1 MPEEGQKAVLPRHAT
16 LELTYNCNHAC
27 PFCYCEWLSH
37 AELYDKELSIEE
49 WCGLVRTF
57 AENGVKEFT
66 FSGGEPLLKKGVFD
80 LIAYAASLPQKP
92 RLSLFSN
99 GTLVDD
105 PVLDFLQKHRVNF
118 FTSIHSVHRMDF
130 FSGARARF
138 NRILDLVAAA
148 KKRGIFCGV
157 SMTVTQKNFSSVRNV
172 GMAALLA
179 GADSF
184 QCGSVMAA
192 GRNLQHPELM
202 LTEKQMAKLQSI
214 AGGLRKITGKTVA
227 AVVEERCD
235 CYREDAEGNIGFTW
249 KDSCGAARS
258 FFAVGPSGMLR
269 PCLHIPCNICH
280 WKDFRNFKQCRP
292 V

>member
-1 MPEEGQKAVLPRHAT
+1 MADPQPLPRHAT

-37 AELYDKELSIEE
+37 PELYEKELTIDE
-49 WCGLVRTF
+49 WCDLVRTF

-80 LIAYAASLPQKP
+80 LIAYAASLPQKL
-92 RLSLFSN
+92 RLNIFSN
-99 GTLVDD
+99 GTLVDES
-105 PVLDFLQKHRVNF
+105 VLDLLQQHRVNF

-138 NRILDLVAAA
+138 NRILDLVSAA
-148 KKRGIFCGV
+148 KEREIFTGV
-157 SMTVTQKNFSSVRNV
+157 SMTVTSRNFSAIRNV

-179 GADSF
+179 GADTF
-184 QCGSVMAA
+184 QFGAVMAT
-192 GRNLQHPELM
+192 GRCLQHPELM
-202 LTEKQMAKLQSI
+202 LTKKQMSKLPEI
-214 AGGLRKITGKTVA
+214 AGRLSQLTGKY
-227 AVVEERCD
+227 VVPVMEERCT
-235 CYREDAEGNIGFTW
+235 CYREDAEGKIEFTW
-249 KDSCGAARS
+249 QESCGAARS
-258 FFAVGPSGMLR
+258 FFAVGPAGMLR

-280 WKDFRNFKQCRP
+280 WKDFHNFKSCRP